1 MVAGLQA
8 EVHLHCCHSVY
19 KRRSDV
25 TGDYKPILPRLADA
39 CVDRVNLEFAYPGTG
54 DVSDL
59 KLLPAHLAVGMGV
72 VDVRSEAVPS
82 VEQIEALGA
91 AGAALVGP
99 GRMALNPDCGFA
111 PDAGEPPFCNW
122 LSKQEGLPRAERC
135 YPDLEEFDY
144 GMVLPAD
151 YLERQGYRLPTEAEW
166 EYTCRAGATTS
177 RFYGTAEEML
187 KEYAWYSK
195 TANKRTFP
203 VGQLKPNDLGLFDV
217 LGNAM
222 EWCQDVGDDYR
233 VTPGEVRIDLP
244 DTALQV
250 TKAQP
255 RVLRGGSF
263 FYLGRSVRSAF
274 RDYYRPDFP
283 LMYVGL
289 RVARTMPSR

>member
-1 MVAGLQA
+1 
-8 EVHLHCCHSVY
+8 
-19 KRRSDV
+19 
-25 TGDYKPILPRLADA
+25 
-39 CVDRVNLEFAYPGTG
+39 
-54 DVSDL
+54 
-59 KLLPAHLAVGMGV
+59 
-72 VDVRSEAVPS
+72 
-82 VEQIEALGA
+82 
-91 AGAALVGP
+91 
-99 GRMALNPDCGFA
+99 
-111 PDAGEPPFCNW
+111 
-122 LSKQEGLPRAERC
+122 
-135 YPDLEEFDY
+135 
-144 GMVLPAD
+144 MVLPAD
-151 YLERQGYRLPTEAEW
+151 CLARQGYRLPTEAEW
-166 EYTCRAGATTS
+166 EYACRAGATTS

-233 VTPGEVRIDLP
+233 VTPGQVRIDLP